1 MRFPLRVCRSCVT
14 ALRSF
19 SNGASKRTPLY
30 DFHISHKAKMVDFC
44 NFLMPLHYSDQ
55 SIIDSHQFVRQ
66 HCGLFDVSHM
76 LQMQVSGKDRFSF
89 LESLTCADIEGLPIS
104 SGTLSVFLLSS
115 GGILDDTIIL
125 KCKEPY
131 LYIVSNAACS
141 SKIKNHVTKMMTK
154 DVNDGKEINIK
165 VLNHSLLALQ
175 GPDSYSVL
183 RAGISSTDIRN
194 FENLFFMESM
204 LIDSIYGLNTP
215 DGDIR
220 LTRCGYTGEDGYE
233 ISVPSE
239 IAIPIAE
246 VLVKNPSVKP
256 IGLAARDTLR
266 LEAGLCLYGSDISEE
281 TTPVEASLSWL
292 ISKRRR
298 LCKDPKF
305 PGCSIIT
312 DQLKNRSALKN
323 KRIGLICESGPPA
336 RNGAKIFDQSLQ
348 LEIGVI
354 TSGCFSPTLSKNIAM
369 AYVKSEYCENDRQ
382 LFVQIRQKFYQYT
395 VTKMPFVA
403 TKYVRRS

>member
-1 MRFPLRVCRSCVT
+1 
-14 ALRSF
+14 
-19 SNGASKRTPLY
+19 
-30 DFHISHKAKMVDFC
+30 
-44 NFLMPLHYSDQ
+44 
-55 SIIDSHQFVRQ
+55 
-66 HCGLFDVSHM
+66 
-76 LQMQVSGKDRFSF
+76 MQVSGKDRFSF

-141 SKIKNHVTKMMTK
+141 SKIKNHKMMTK

-292 ISKRRR
+292 I
-298 LCKDPKF
+298 CKFK
-305 PGCSIIT
+305 II
-312 DQLKNRSALKN
+312 D
-323 KRIGLICESGPPA
+323 IP
-336 RNGAKIFDQSLQ
+336 
-348 LEIGVI
+348 
-354 TSGCFSPTLSKNIAM
+354 NI
-369 AYVKSEYCENDRQ
+369 
-382 LFVQIRQKFYQYT
+382 
-395 VTKMPFVA
+395 
-403 TKYVRRS
+403 

>member
-1 MRFPLRVCRSCVT
+1 
-14 ALRSF
+14 
-19 SNGASKRTPLY
+19 
-30 DFHISHKAKMVDFC
+30 
-44 NFLMPLHYSDQ
+44 MPLHYADQ

-76 LQMQVSGKDRFSF
+76 LQASYFTYIHLQQMQVSGKDRVSF
-89 LESLTCADIEGLPIS
+89 LESLTCADIEELPIS
-104 SGTLSVFLLSS
+104 SGTLSVFLLNS
-115 GGILDDTIIL
+115 GGILDDTIIM

-141 SKIKNHVTKMMTK
+141 SKIIAHVTEMMTK
-154 DVNDGKEINIK
+154 GVNDGKEINIK

-175 GPDSYSVL
+175 GYWSPCAPLVCNQGFRTPLGELSVSTNPVKAQDICFTSSQFRKQHPWCKKALRPDAYSVL
-183 RAGISSTDIRN
+183 RAGISSSDIQN

-204 LIDSIYGLNTP
+204 LIDSLYGLNTP
-215 DGDIR
+215 DSDIR

-246 VLVKNPSVKP
+246 ALVRNSSVKP

-292 ISKRRR
+292 I
-298 LCKDPKF
+298 CKF
-305 PGCSIIT
+305 
-312 DQLKNRSALKN
+312 
-323 KRIGLICESGPPA
+323 
-336 RNGAKIFDQSLQ
+336 
-348 LEIGVI
+348 
-354 TSGCFSPTLSKNIAM
+354 
-369 AYVKSEYCENDRQ
+369 
-382 LFVQIRQKFYQYT
+382 
-395 VTKMPFVA
+395 
-403 TKYVRRS
+403 